1 MKISF
6 ERIKLPVKI
15 SQNDIFCAMMPVS
28 SYELSQVNLVSADE
42 ISTFVT
48 QKRRNEHLSG
58 RKLLSDVL
66 QYLGYD
72 VSLLEVRRNQYR
84 APSLAYIQGVWKREQ
99 LPAISICHS
108 NDYAF
113 VAVISFGQTIGIDA
127 EPEGRTIASNVFDMM
142 SSEDELDYLNNNP
155 QEAIR
160 FWTSKEAVQK
170 SLRTGMHTNPRKIK
184 IPIGERITNISIE
197 NSNFQLANF
206 NFNGYNISV
215 SFGKGIGYDRCLE
228 DDLLDK
234 TRQAM
239 KSQEWSVG
247 CNTTRNNV

>member
-1 MKISF
+1 M
-6 ERIKLPVKI
+6 
-15 SQNDIFCAMMPVS
+15 
-28 SYELSQVNLVSADE
+28 
-42 ISTFVT
+42 
-48 QKRRNEHLSG
+48 SG

-142 SSEDELDYLNNNP
+142 SSEDN
-155 QEAIR
+155 
-160 FWTSKEAVQK
+160 
-170 SLRTGMHTNPRKIK
+170 
-184 IPIGERITNISIE
+184 
-197 NSNFQLANF
+197 
-206 NFNGYNISV
+206 
-215 SFGKGIGYDRCLE
+215 
-228 DDLLDK
+228 
-234 TRQAM
+234 
-239 KSQEWSVG
+239 
-247 CNTTRNNV
+247 